1 MIYKIKPSGSE
12 PDSFKNA
19 LSKTFKYGSFLGLT
33 DLIDRLWKEAQL
45 QGIGF
50 FKSSSAVTG
59 YNISLN
65 YQKISD
71 YSIISFQFPLL
82 TSLTT
87 LNTQENYEQA
97 SFVYRIA
104 YKITLFLLLII
115 SGILFF
121 SVEFILDFLFLEDR
135 LIYSNYL
142 RLIVLASIFKIL
154 AIFLQSHLNAQ
165 RKVKLSL
172 ILRIFYTSISIPLFF
187 FGLFLYGIEGAIIY
201 GLILGNLLS
210 MTIQIYATYRFGKV
224 NLNIKK
230 ILSQYLTFFIPLG
243 ITIILKELLF
253 KHITLDFTQFFGL
266 SLLKNLD
273 LLSTISFLLF
283 FLAMNII
290 LKTVTSSDI
299 TLFESYFKKERFI
312 DKFILKLL
320 NFLKK
325 FTRN

>member
-1 MIYKIKPSGSE
+1 MKSNGSE
-12 PDSFKNA
+12 TESFKNA

-50 FKSSSAVTG
+50 FKSPNAVTG

-71 YSIISFQFPLL
+71 YSITSFQFPLL

-172 ILRIFYTSISIPLFF
+172 ILRIFYTSISIPLFFFGLFFFYTSISIPLFF

-290 LKTVTSSDI
+290 LKTVTSSD
-299 TLFESYFKKERFI
+299 YR
-312 DKFILKLL
+312 
-320 NFLKK
+320 
-325 FTRN
+325 